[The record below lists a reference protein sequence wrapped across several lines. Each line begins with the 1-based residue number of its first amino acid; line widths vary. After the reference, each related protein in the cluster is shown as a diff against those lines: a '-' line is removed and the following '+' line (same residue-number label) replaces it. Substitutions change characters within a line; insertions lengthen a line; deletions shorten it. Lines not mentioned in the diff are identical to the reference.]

1 VGKSIRSESEEN
13 IARLGRQRWTV
24 KDAAHVL
31 SAWEASGLSLAA
43 FSRRHALTA
52 QRVAWWRDRFGEL
65 SKALP
70 ALKSAPAPLRFVP
83 AVVRASAAG
92 SGSAVVTIRVCG
104 GVAVEIA
111 DPALVPAQW
120 LAALLRQC
128 GEQAR

>member
-1 VGKSIRSESEEN
+1 MGKSIRSESEED
-13 IARLGRQRWTV
+13 IARLGWQRWTAN
-24 KDAAHVL
+24 DAGRVL
-31 SAWEASGLSLAA
+31 SAWDASGLSLAA

-52 QRVAWWRDRFGEL
+52 QRVAWWRDRLGKL
-65 SKALP
+65 SKARP
-70 ALKSAPAPLRFVP
+70 ALQSAPSPLRFVP
-83 AVVRASAAG
+83 AVVRAPAAG

-111 DPALVPAQW
+111 DPALVAPQW